1 METNNNA
8 NIKAVNT
15 LIAIQEKLIGTN
27 ELNNSAGLLNHNLD
41 LERKVLPNFEISDI
55 TQKEYEASKD
65 SNLYLLNEEIKLEKK
80 DNEIKSNTNLTSV
93 ETTNENDR
101 EANLE
106 RREKEIE
113 RRERELAKRETEFA
127 KEKNEFTKEKERLL
141 KEIEEL
147 KLMLEK
153 ERQKGYQAKDKNNFQ
168 TKEN

>member
-1 METNNNA
+1 METNNSA

-65 SNLYLLNEEIKLEKK
+65 SNLYLLNEEIKFEKK

-113 RRERELAKRETEFA
+113 RRERDLAKREAEFA

-153 ERQKGYQAKDKNNFQ
+153 ERQKGYQP
-168 TKEN
+168 

>member
-1 METNNNA
+1 METNNSA

-15 LIAIQEKLIGTN
+15 LIASQEKLIGTN

-153 ERQKGYQAKDKNNFQ
+153 ERQKGYQP
-168 TKEN
+168 

>member
-1 METNNNA
+1 METNNSA

-15 LIAIQEKLIGTN
+15 LIASQEKLIGTN

-153 ERQKGYQAKDKNNFQ
+153 ERQKGYQA
-168 TKEN
+168 